1 MTEPVQQTNKVTS
14 IRRSSPSRRYRIL
27 LAIEAAGGG
36 AGRHVLDLADGLR
49 LRNHNVCVVY
59 SPERADDS
67 FLERLA
73 GLRDVSAHELPMRRS
88 VGWHDIRQVH
98 ELRNLIGRLGPFD
111 LLHGHSSKAGAL
123 LRLAAR
129 RYDVPCLYTP
139 HAFITLD
146 PEIGRVKH
154 LIYSSAERLL
164 APLATRIICVSETE
178 YEHACKLGI
187 DPLRLRVVHNGI
199 SSLPAGNR
207 ARVRAEYN
215 IAEEALVIGSVGRLT
230 HQKATERLLSAFA
243 MGAADDPRTRLMIVG
258 DGPDRAMLDSLANN
272 LGLTSRIV
280 FTGSA
285 NGAEVMSAFD
295 IFALPSRYEALPYVL
310 LEAAARGLPM
320 VMTDTGGAGSV
331 VRDGVNGFVVPQQD
345 AEALSARLLQL
356 VSQDFQR
363 ERMGQRS
370 LEVANSFTA
379 DQMVL
384 DTLAV
389 YSQCLPED
397 DN

>member
-1 MTEPVQQTNKVTS
+1 MSEPVQQTKKVTP
-14 IRRSSPSRRYRIL
+14 IRRNSPSRRYRIL

-59 SPERADDS
+59 SPERADES
-67 FLERLA
+67 FCERLA
-73 GLRDVSAHELPMRRS
+73 KLRDVSAHELPMRRA
-88 VGWHDIRQVH
+88 VGWHDLRQVH
-98 ELRNLIGRLGPFD
+98 DLRRLIARLGPFD

-129 RYDVPCLYTP
+129 GHDVPCLYTP
-139 HAFITLD
+139 HAFVTLD
-146 PEIGRVKH
+146 PEIGRLKH
-154 LIYSSAERLL
+154 LLYSSAERLL
-164 APLATRIICVSETE
+164 APLARRIICVSETE
-178 YEHACKLGI
+178 YEHACGLGI

-199 SSLPAGNR
+199 SSLPAANR
-207 ARVRAEYN
+207 ARVRAQYGIPEQ
-215 IAEEALVIGSVGRLT
+215 ALVIGCVARLT

-243 MGAADDPRTRLMIVG
+243 MGVADDPQTRLMIVG
-258 DGPDRAMLDSLANN
+258 DGPDRAMLDSLADN
-272 LGLTSRIV
+272 LGLSSRIV

-285 NGAEVMSAFD
+285 DGAQLMSAFD

-310 LEAAARGLPM
+310 LEAAARGLPI

-331 VRDGVNGFVVPQQD
+331 VREGVNGFIVPQQD

-356 VSQDFQR
+356 IRQDFQR

-370 LEVANSFTA
+370 LEVARSFTA

-384 DTLAV
+384 DTLEV
-389 YSQCLPED
+389 YSQCLPEEA
-397 DN
+397 N